1 MERIEFH
8 DRERVESESELHR
21 PAKLFLAKKNILF
34 LDPIDGRVRLQS
46 RLDLLAIRERELVKV
61 YL

>member
-1 MERIEFH
+1 MKRIEFH

-21 PAKLFLAKKNILF
+21 PAKLFLAKNILF